1 MKIKAIIFIMTGNTC
16 FVLELQNLTNMKQLS
31 SKLAR
36 QTCKMHIYLTGIMT
50 MPVNRLKAVIFRAAS
65 QQSTYNFWLTVK
77 AFKLSLTPKRNLV
90 TM

>member
-1 MKIKAIIFIMTGNTC
+1 MYILYI
-16 FVLELQNLTNMKQLS
+16 LTNIKRLS

-36 QTCKMHIYLTGIMT
+36 QPCEIYLTRITT
-50 MPVNRLKAVIFRAAS
+50 MPVNRLKSVIFRTTS

-77 AFKLSLTPKRNLV
+77 AFKPSLTPKRNLV